1 MGEDIYCLP
10 QSNCSTTIM
19 PDYDNLSSSNDSI
32 YDYDYD
38 SSDSSHAIYWGE
50 LAPVLIVYSLTY
62 IIGVTGNVLIIYTV
76 LRFKRLKSPTNIFL
90 ISLSS
95 ADLIL
100 VLLCI
105 PVKVRCLHP
114 ILLWLG
120 TNVWSQ
126 YDFYVNSLL
135 PEFFFRRFSRYS
147 PRWALFVYRVIV
159 ATLIGNYI

>member
-1 MGEDIYCLP
+1 MEEDIYCLP

-114 ILLWLG
+114 YCSDLG
-120 TNVWSQ
+120 RKFEANMSIMLTL
-126 YDFYVNSLL
+126 YCLNS
-135 PEFFFRRFSRYS
+135 FFRRFSRYS